1 MYLEYILNLKFSDAT
16 SGRPAWEA
24 ETTLMGAQRL
34 MTDMKGGQVLKKL
47 AYLVSLI
54 GFGADQLSTR
64 LGLTSPLIFEKNHM
78 TGRLMEMGMWLPVD
92 LLAFL
97 VTVSISQII
106 IRRWDFKY
114 RWAIILLPF
123 TYGILKLITGISN
136 FYLCNML
143 L

>member
-1 MYLEYILNLKFSDAT
+1 M
-16 SGRPAWEA
+16 
-24 ETTLMGAQRL
+24 MGAQRL
-34 MTDMKGGQVLKKL
+34 MTDMKGGRILEKL

-64 LGLTSPLIFEKNHM
+64 LGLTSSLIFEKNHM

-92 LLAFL
+92 LLAVL
-97 VTVSISQII
+97 VIVSISQII

-123 TYGILKLITGISN
+123 TYGVLKLITGISN